1 MCFKPLLSFLCRQRY
16 FNKKEKKEKKKKRK
30 IFDMRVNYVCIDQ
43 HSLWF
48 GHKCAFFV
56 TYLLFNFLRLY
67 YVIISWIIR

>member
-16 FNKKEKKEKKKKRK
+16 FNKKEKKRK

-43 HSLWF
+43 HSLCF
-48 GHKCAFFV
+48 GHKFAFFV